1 MALTDDQ
8 KAMLRLLAQREEGYE
23 DIAALMGL
31 SVDEVRARVKEA
43 LAEMGTQDSSA
54 SDQGSEFSAAGPV
67 AGDGGALRAGASS
80 TPPSPTPPAEEAKEP
95 DAEGPAA
102 TPHPA
107 PTSPE
112 QPANKGP
119 IPSTSR
125 GARPGFSGLKLPKD
139 RGALIGLGAGVLAVI
154 ALVLVLVLSGGDGD
168 SGADSSSESGT
179 DTTSTASNDK
189 LTQAILGPSDG
200 GDASGQA
207 LFGRF
212 KNNVLLQVQAE
223 GLDPSPQGESYM
235 VWLYR
240 SPKLALRVGSVPV
253 DDSGKIAVQIPIPAE
268 VLAYVAG
275 GAFGEID
282 ISLTDDA
289 AYKAEVARAKSQQRL
304 PRYTGT
310 SILRGEITGPAIK
323 ASTSR

>member
-43 LAEMGTQDSSA
+43 LAEMGTT
-54 SDQGSEFSAAGPV
+54 SDQGSETPDQDVGAPAAGPV
-67 AGDGGALRAGASS
+67 V
-80 TPPSPTPPAEEAKEP
+80 PPAEEAPQPE
-95 DAEGPAA
+95 PAA
-102 TPHPA
+102 EEPATPA
-107 PTSPE
+107 PTAQAAEGSAKPTK
-112 QPANKGP
+112 QR
-119 IPSTSR
+119 PSI
-125 GARPGFSGLKLPKD
+125 SGLKLPKD
-139 RGALIGLGAGVLAVI
+139 RGALIGLGAGVVAVI
-154 ALVLVLVLSGGDGD
+154 ALVLVLALSGGEGGD
-168 SGADSSSESGT
+168 SSADESSVSTT
-179 DTTSTASNDK
+179 DATETASNDK
-189 LTQAILGPSDG
+189 LTQAILEPSDG

-223 GLDPSPQGESYM
+223 GLEPSPEGESYM

-310 SILRGEITGPAIK
+310 SVLRGPITGPAIK
-323 ASTSR
+323 AANGD